1 MGEGG
6 ALPDQSRQFST
17 QPVTDPPI
25 KQYVQ
30 YGPSRALFGGAL
42 LVCLGCLLALS
53 IRNLLFRFVLD
64 PRHEIS
70 TAALEAAVT
79 RFPDSALLNRL
90 RAQRH
95 LREAG
100 MRSERLEEAR
110 THAER
115 AALAAP
121 WDYRVHLLAG
131 TIQELLGNPEAAET
145 SLREAVRRAPA
156 LVEPN
161 WALANLLL
169 RQGDLRAALAPLRL
183 ATLANEGLFP
193 AAYDLLWRATRAEA
207 AMIEVDQKAL
217 EDLLQELTGGSP
229 RQQLR
234 LARLLLDR
242 GEVDLA
248 VWSYREI
255 PLEERRRSSQG
266 AQWLTQLIERGESL
280 RARQLWAEVRG
291 STDPSTVPLLWNGG
305 FEGPHDPVHPH
316 FDWQFKQSEFVQVGL
331 DPRVFAEGRYSL
343 QLRLTGRD
351 TTRIEDEVRQRVVLS
366 PGGKYRLSCLVQTR
380 DLQRPRGPQL
390 VVRWNGRPLGASE
403 PLPAGTT
410 DGWQRLF
417 FDFQVPTESGTTE
430 IAVIRTPKYS
440 YDDPSRG
447 LIWLDDLRLVAIES
461 SPQQGG
467 QP

>member
-90 RAQRH
+90 
-95 LREAG
+95 
-100 MRSERLEEAR
+100 
-110 THAER
+110 
-115 AALAAP
+115 
-121 WDYRVHLLAG
+121 
-131 TIQELLGNPEAAET
+131 
-145 SLREAVRRAPA
+145 
-156 LVEPN
+156 
-161 WALANLLL
+161 
-169 RQGDLRAALAPLRL
+169 
-183 ATLANEGLFP
+183 
-193 AAYDLLWRATRAEA
+193 
-207 AMIEVDQKAL
+207 
-217 EDLLQELTGGSP
+217 
-229 RQQLR
+229 
-234 LARLLLDR
+234 
-242 GEVDLA
+242 
-248 VWSYREI
+248 
-255 PLEERRRSSQG
+255 
-266 AQWLTQLIERGESL
+266 
-280 RARQLWAEVRG
+280 WAEVRG

-316 FDWQFKQSEFVQVGL
+316 FDWQFKSSEFVQVGL

-380 DLQRPRGPQL
+380 DLQTPRGPQL